1 MASPFAP
8 QMAKW
13 QEFARNGDANSIKG
27 LYASKAVALFT
38 EGPIITGQDA
48 IGTDL
53 QNHLVAGSPFRNVT
67 LQEQDFGQ
75 QGTSGWSY
83 GSWNTGTSA
92 TTDPSGSW
100 SVVWTQLNNNW
111 LIQIHSV
118 VPYIP
123 GS

>member
-8 QMAKW
+8 QIEKW
-13 QEFARNGDANSIKG
+13 QGYANKGDAKSIKS
-27 LYASKAVALFT
+27 LYASNAVALFT

-48 IGTDL
+48 IATDL
-53 QNHLVAGSPFRNVT
+53 QNHFGTGSPYTKLT
-67 LQEQDFGQ
+67 LKEQTYEQ
-75 QGTSGWSY
+75 QGNWGWSY
-83 GSWNTGTSA
+83 GSWNTGNDPTK
-92 TTDPSGSW
+92 DPSGSW
-100 SVVWTQLNNNW
+100 SVFWVQQNNNW